1 MMRHHREGMTH
12 SSDGSGSEVARDTL
26 NEYFRGLKHKRR
38 YD

>member
-1 MMRHHREGMTH
+1 MIRHHCEAMTH
-12 SSDGSGSEVARDTL
+12 SSDGSKSETARDAL